1 MTWNRTQFE
10 IADTEMGRMTVS
22 GWASSAGIGL
32 HVEDESI
39 DELGRR
45 RWNVTHL
52 RSGIMFLRVKA
63 RTPEESA
70 ELGDLIVNQARYSE
84 YATLR
89 ELMEADASWVARL
102 IGIKHAIGGDWIEF
116 PDPAMNEPDNVIML
130 PHELTERLAEL
141 QRRGLVSPLGE
152 WLGEISRT

>member
-1 MTWNRTQFE
+1 
-10 IADTEMGRMTVS
+10 
-22 GWASSAGIGL
+22 
-32 HVEDESI
+32 
-39 DELGRR
+39 
-45 RWNVTHL
+45 
-52 RSGIMFLRVKA
+52 MFLRGNA
-63 RTPEESA
+63 PTPEEPA
-70 ELGDLIVNQARYSE
+70 GLGGLCVNQARDSE

-141 QRRGLVSPLGE
+141 QRRGRVSPLGQ
-152 WLGEISRT
+152 WPGEIRRTRRGRTARPVTRRGAGAPSLG

>member
-63 RTPEESA
+63 RTPRSEEHTS
-70 ELGDLIVNQARYSE
+70 
-84 YATLR
+84 
-89 ELMEADASWVARL
+89 
-102 IGIKHAIGGDWIEF
+102 
-116 PDPAMNEPDNVIML
+116 
-130 PHELTERLAEL
+130 EL
-141 QRRGLVSPLGE
+141 QSLMR
-152 WLGEISRT
+152 ISYAVFCLKKKKKHETTETNTR

>member
-39 DELGRR
+39 YELGRR

-52 RSGIMFLRVKA
+52 RSGIMFLRVQA

-70 ELGDLIVNQARYSE
+70 VLGDLIVNNARH
-84 YATLR
+84 YASAALR
-89 ELMEADASWVARL
+89 ALQEAAAPEVAR
-102 IGIKHAIGGDWIEF
+102 
-116 PDPAMNEPDNVIML
+116 
-130 PHELTERLAEL
+130 
-141 QRRGLVSPLGE
+141 
-152 WLGEISRT
+152 